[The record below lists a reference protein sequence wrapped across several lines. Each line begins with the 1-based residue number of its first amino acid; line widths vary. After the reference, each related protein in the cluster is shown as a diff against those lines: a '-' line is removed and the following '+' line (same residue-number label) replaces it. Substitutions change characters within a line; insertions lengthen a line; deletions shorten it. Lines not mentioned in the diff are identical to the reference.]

1 MAQGLL
7 KVKGVSIQSVT
18 ADPSGAADGDIIY
31 RSDLGKFRMREGGT
45 WKDVG
50 SSAITWGAITGT
62 LSDQADLQSA
72 LDNKANNSDLTDLVN
87 ELASTNTGEGAS
99 TIGVEDSSGR
109 FTGTDVESVL
119 AEIGLALEGLPATY
133 LPTAGGQ
140 MSGSI
145 DMSNQAINSINSL
158 SATIQETAIPYG
170 MNLSADD
177 GGSPDR
183 VYTLSTAADL
193 NSFVVTGVNIDV
205 GAGATRYDVTNVSDL
220 GGGDWEVTVA
230 NCTEDW
236 SNIINFSLLANQFTS
251 ILMGG
256 SLNFNLSGKIINLPS
271 PSGNNDAASKV
282 YVDTTI
288 SNSLSSALGDY
299 IQLTEKGANNGVAT
313 LDAGG
318 KVPVSQ
324 LPSSVMEYK
333 GTWDASTNSPTIADG
348 SGDAGDIYVV
358 SVSGTQDL
366 GSGSITFSA
375 GDWVMYNGSIWQKSV
390 NSNAVASVNGQTGV
404 VSLDL
409 GDLSDVSVSSPSDG
423 DVLTWDD
430 NAGQWIAQAV
440 ATGANTALSNLASTA
455 VNVSLIPGTD
465 NSVDL
470 GSSSLRWKDLN
481 LSNKIVGPNNRSI
494 DFSNASYGALESFGN
509 DVIRWDS
516 SGLAI
521 GNTLSIYNNGSHSIK
536 CIESQGIYKTIAAN
550 ITTPTLISGMSYP
563 IGTYSGAIINYT
575 IVDTNSGRVRT
586 GQFIVSC
593 DASNI
598 DFADQFVQ
606 SQVIG
611 DVSSGGTELTAAIN
625 GSNFEIRVN
634 RTHATNGC
642 TLKGVLTLI

>member
-31 RSDLGKFRMREGGT
+31 RSDLGKFRMREAGA

-50 SSAITWGAITGT
+50 SSAISWGAITGT
-62 LSDQADLQSA
+62 LSDQTDLQSA
-72 LDNKANNSDLTDLVN
+72 LDSKANSSDVTDLVTD
-87 ELASTNTGEGAS
+87 LASTDTGDGAS

-140 MSGSI
+140 MSGTI
-145 DMSNQAINSINSL
+145 DMNSNAIENVPAPTDPNHAVNKTYVDNIK
-158 SATIQETAIPYG
+158 SATDLLIENLQFLTMGSNTSESNLGAFTGGIIPDDIDIKTALQSLETAIEG
-170 MNLSADD
+170 
-177 GGSPDR
+177 
-183 VYTLSTAADL
+183 
-193 NSFVVTGVNIDV
+193 
-205 GAGATRYDVTNVSDL
+205 
-220 GGGDWEVTVA
+220 
-230 NCTEDW
+230 
-236 SNIINFSLLANQFTS
+236 
-251 ILMGG
+251 
-256 SLNFNLSGKIINLPS
+256 LPN
-271 PSGNNDAASKV
+271 P
-282 YVDTTI
+282 
-288 SNSLSSALGDY
+288 L
-299 IQLTEKGANNGVAT
+299 Q
-313 LDAGG
+313 
-318 KVPVSQ
+318 
-324 LPSSVMEYK
+324 YK
-333 GTWDASTNSPTIADG
+333 GTWNASTNSPTLANADTGKDGWLYQVTVAG
-348 SGDAGDIYVV
+348 SVDFGAGSISFEAGDKVV
-358 SVSGTQDL
+358 NNGTVWEKWDM
-366 GSGSITFSA
+366 T
-375 GDWVMYNGSIWQKSV
+375 D
-390 NSNAVASVNGQTGV
+390 AVTSVNGQSGAV
-404 VSLDL
+404 VLAL
-409 GDLSDVSVSSPSDG
+409 GDLDDINAPSPSDG
-423 DVLTWDD
+423 YVLTWD
-430 NAGQWIAQAV
+430 NTNSEWIAA
-440 ATGANTALSNLASTA
+440 AAAAGANTALSNLASTA
-455 VNVSLIPGTD
+455 VNVSLIPGTN

-509 DVIRWDS
+509 DVVRWDS

-521 GNTLSIYNNGSHSIK
+521 GNTLSIYNNNSHSIK

-563 IGTYSGAIINYT
+563 IGTYSGAVINYT

-586 GQFIVSC
+586 GRFIVSC

-598 DFADQFVQ
+598 DFADQFAQ

-625 GSNFEIRVN
+625 GGNFEIRVN

-642 TLKGVLTLI
+642 TLKGVITLI